1 MPSTRTTPHT
11 ESPQNSTEMASRD
24 YKGNESVSG
33 IDPKFF
39 AKKHKKGLRKMKAN
53 NAKAM
58 SVHAKAIKV
67 LVKPKEVKPKISKG
81 IGPKFS

>member
-1 MPSTRTTPHT
+1 MPGPRTTPHI

-33 IDPKFF
+33 VGLKFF
-39 AKKHKKGLRKMKAN
+39 AKKHKKGLRKMQAN

-58 SVHAKAIKV
+58 SEPAKAIKI
-67 LVKPKEVKPKISKG
+67 LVKPKIPKG
-81 IGPKFS
+81 IGP